1 MHEKSQSAPPE
12 QLQLLAAQGPLHL
25 VLAPLQPIA
34 QGEEL
39 QEKLQSQPDWQ
50 LQLLPQSCS
59 QQSLG
64 PQRAQLLPQPLKPV
78 PPWPPVLGT
87 PPTPPAPPV
96 STEPPLPLL
105 VLPPLPLL
113 VLPPLPLLVLPPL
126 PLLALPLAVLLLLEL
141 PPLLNKSPPTLPAPL
156 PGPKSRVPSVSST
169 QLATMTAPP
178 RARDA
183 TTANRPS
190 ICSC

>member
-105 VLPPLPLL
+105 
-113 VLPPLPLLVLPPL
+113 
-126 PLLALPLAVLLLLEL
+126 ALPLAVLLLLEL